1 MGSRSDLEE
10 WDRIT
15 RLYNGFEVLC
25 RDIWSGRIAE
35 LPPRSVLWKVLLIY
49 RTCDRATWEEKDNEL
64 GKRYALL
71 KDKYGDMKE
80 DDNDPLNVKETLN
93 DPLSHSVYDSSEL
106 LPDIIKDVERTFPEK
121 DFFRNDNVQEALTRM
136 LYFYSRTHMEIGYRQ
151 GMHELLGPFLYVLT
165 SGDPARIEHV
175 ESMVYAMFELI
186 MEHAKQWY
194 AQSHTSAPPP
204 IVAKAQHIQE
214 NIIKPADPQLH
225 GLLVEYAIEPQIWAI
240 RWVRLLFS
248 REFGF
253 EKTMELW
260 DALFAAMESTDLSE
274 LVDYVCATMLIRI
287 RSNLLKDPAHAEILT
302 TILNYPISPETDTTI
317 TDLPFNYVANAQ
329 YLKRNPSVLGGR
341 HLAEHYKDLFPQPT
355 VISPPHSPRINLE
368 SLVDAAKSYSQKW
381 EIDRRLKDAVNGTR
395 RRARDLSNHSTH
407 SSISDIGDL
416 DLNGN
421 SSEPQTRNEALA
433 ETLSNSL
440 NILEKLD
447 LSHDEQ
453 LRAQKAL
460 DGIRQ
465 VRQCLL
471 NPDKPHVV
479 VKQKHEQPTTPPTKS
494 SLPQT
499 SLSTSSRNKTPKKSL
514 AQSEFSWMLA
524 SPKQTTSH
532 EPSGKFNATKDLFE
546 LS

>member
-1 MGSRSDLEE
+1 M
-10 WDRIT
+10 
-15 RLYNGFEVLC
+15 
-25 RDIWSGRIAE
+25 
-35 LPPRSVLWKVLLIY
+35 PPRGVLWKALLIY
-49 RTCDRATWEEKDNEL
+49 RTCDRATWDEKDNEL
-64 GKRYALL
+64 HKRYELL

-80 DDNDPLNVKETLN
+80 QEDDPLNVKETLD
-93 DPLSHSVYDSSEL
+93 DPLSHPVYDSSEL

-121 DFFRNDNVQEALTRM
+121 DFFRDDGVQEALTRM
-136 LYFYSRTHMEIGYRQ
+136 LYFYSRTHAEIGYRQ
-151 GMHELLGPFLYVLT
+151 GMHELLGPFLYVLA
-165 SGDPARIEHV
+165 SGCPKQIEPV
-175 ESMVYAMFELI
+175 EGTAYAMFELI

-204 IVAKAQHIQE
+204 IVTKARHIQE
-214 NIIKPADPQLH
+214 NIIKPADPQLYA
-225 GLLVEYAIEPQIWAI
+225 LLVEYAIEPQIWAI

-274 LVDYVCATMLIRI
+274 LVDYMCATMLIRI
-287 RSNLLKDPAHAEILT
+287 RSTLLKDPAHAEILT
-302 TILNYPISPETDTTI
+302 TILNYPISPESPTTLHG
-317 TDLPFNYVANAQ
+317 DLPFNYVASAQ

-341 HLAEHYKDLFPQPT
+341 HLAEHYKSLFPQPT

-381 EIDRRLKDAVNGTR
+381 EIDRRLKEAVNGTR

-416 DLNGN
+416 DLNSN
-421 SSEPQTRNEALA
+421 TSAPQTRNEALA

-440 NILEKLD
+440 SVLEKLD
-447 LSHDEQ
+447 IDPDEQ

-460 DGIRQ
+460 DGLRQIRD
-465 VRQCLL
+465 CLL

-479 VKQKHEQPTTPPTKS
+479 IHQRQEPPLSPPTQS

-499 SLSTSSRNKTPKKSL
+499 SLSTSSRNRTPKKSL

-524 SPKQTTSH
+524 SPKQTASH
-532 EPSGKFNATKDLFE
+532 QPSEKFNATKDLFE